1 MALVRSMVANGF
13 GYSLGNIHLQRDTAP
28 DGTPLKCVPLHD
40 GLRPMQM
47 GLARRQGAAKMGR
60 VDAFQACCRKE

>member
-13 GYSLGNIHLQRDTAP
+13 GYSLGNIHPQKDTAP

-47 GLARRQGAAKMGR
+47 GLARRQWAAKMGG